1 MDPAPDLFLG
11 QEREEALDLVEPGG
25 AGRGEVDMPARMA
38 GQPTLDGRGLV
49 GRVIVH
55 HQMDVEVVGDP
66 GFESAQE
73 FEELPAAVTREALP
87 DDLAGGDVQGREER
101 GGPVA
106 YVVVGAPLDLS
117 GPHGQQRL
125 RAVER
130 LDLALLVHTQHQRP
144 FRRAQIEPDDV
155 AHLLHE
161 HWVR

>member
-1 MDPAPDLFLG
+1 
-11 QEREEALDLVEPGG
+11 
-25 AGRGEVDMPARMA
+25 MA